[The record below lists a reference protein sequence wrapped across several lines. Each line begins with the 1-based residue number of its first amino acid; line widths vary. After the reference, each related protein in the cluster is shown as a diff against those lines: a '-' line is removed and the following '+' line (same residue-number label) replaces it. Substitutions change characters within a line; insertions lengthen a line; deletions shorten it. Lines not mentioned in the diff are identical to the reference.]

1 MTETKIKS
9 YQDIDGFFDWEELYD
24 NVAESMQEDWVH
36 VEVGVWKGKS
46 ICYLAER
53 LKKLNKSNQL
63 FAVDWFKGTTNEQGL
78 LDEAEANGGSI
89 LDIFEKNV
97 KDLGL
102 EDLIT
107 TIESDSAEAAR
118 HFPYN
123 SIPSIFIDANHT
135 YEGVTR
141 DLEAWWPK
149 LAHGG
154 WMLGHDFCAEQIK
167 RAVYHFGYRVD
178 KHAEIHQIT
187 GNSFGFQKNHK
198 S

>member
-1 MTETKIKS
+1 MTENQIKS
-9 YQDIDGFFDWEELYD
+9 YKDIDGFFDWEQLYD
-24 NVAESMQEDWVH
+24 DIAESMQENWVH
-36 VEVGVWKGKS
+36 VEVGVWKGRS

-53 LKKLNKSNQL
+53 LKKLNKSNRL

-78 LDEAEANGGSI
+78 LDEAESNGGSV

-107 TIESDSAEAAR
+107 TIESDSAEAASL
-118 HFPYN
+118 FPYN
-123 SIPSIFIDANHT
+123 SISTIFIDANHT

-141 DLEAWWPK
+141 DLEAWWSR
-149 LAHGG
+149 LTHGG

-187 GNSFGFQKNHK
+187 GNSFGFRKNHK